1 MPFTLL
7 SLVLVYSAL
16 AATASATKLP
26 RGEVLQGDGRSLT
39 AQWTTPDYTMY
50 HRK

>member
-16 AATASATKLP
+16 ASATKLP